1 MSKIVFKTEQQI
13 KDIVKNA
20 IKSAYD
26 NGELCSDEAP
36 DFIVEVPAD
45 RSHGDYATNAAM
57 VSAKVWP

>member
-26 NGELCSDEAP
+26 NGELCFDEAP
-36 DFIVEVPAD
+36 DFIVEVPAVNFESED
-45 RSHGDYATNAAM
+45 
-57 VSAKVWP
+57 